1 MSHNLKKTVPT
12 TGRIALAAL
21 SAITGYGAFYH
32 YTQYRNV
39 SAKWQS
45 IKATVADQT
54 TVDLNGLDA
63 RFYPWVRD
71 NNVKDWEFKRVTLRG
86 YFKDERFFVRRQRD
100 GKDGFL
106 VFAAFVTAVDR
117 VNHRLKQKDLLP
129 IEHSVFV
136 NLGWVPFDR
145 KGDVE
150 LGGEVVAPLVNMH
163 IRATR
168 LLCFCNNVL
177 FFVFLI
183 RMHLLTL
190 LTGSKISTLVRMK
203 KYINI
208 YI

>member
-1 MSHNLKKTVPT
+1 MSSTILKGSVPN

-32 YTQYRNV
+32 YSQYRAV
-39 SAKWQS
+39 SARWEAIRKS
-45 IKATVADQT
+45 VASDAVELT
-54 TVDLNGLDA
+54 GLDA
-63 RFYPWVRD
+63 RFYPWVRE
-71 NNVKDWEFKRVTLRG
+71 NSVKDWEFKPVTLRG

-150 LGGEVVAPLVNMH
+150 LGGEVVAPLV
-163 IRATR
+163 
-168 LLCFCNNVL
+168 
-177 FFVFLI
+177 
-183 RMHLLTL
+183 
-190 LTGSKISTLVRMK
+190 SK
-203 KYINI
+203 
-208 YI
+208 